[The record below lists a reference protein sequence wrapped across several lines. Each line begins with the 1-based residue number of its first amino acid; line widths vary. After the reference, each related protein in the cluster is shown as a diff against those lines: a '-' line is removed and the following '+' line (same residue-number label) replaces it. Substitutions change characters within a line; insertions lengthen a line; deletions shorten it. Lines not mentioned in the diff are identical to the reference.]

1 MLKNKLLF
9 VAEKQQI
16 ILLLFGAKRKT
27 PGTFNL
33 KLFSAVISFKSKQA
47 SAFHF
52 ESLLPYSNIS
62 WQGRYGS
69 TLYSRLVK
77 LG

>member
-1 MLKNKLLF
+1 MIKNKLLF

-16 ILLLFGAKRKT
+16 ILLLLGANGKT
-27 PGTFNL
+27 PGAFNL
-33 KLFSAVISFKSKQA
+33 KLFSAEISFKSKQA
-47 SAFHF
+47 TSFHF
-52 ESLLPYSNIS
+52 ESLPPYSNIS

-77 LG
+77 LD